1 MFRILRLQCSVPIH
15 ALLGSFVVQ
24 GRFTNVIHSHAVDAK
39 IHLKH
44 REPCVYIATSLLALS
59 LVKTSISTHCCFLLL
74 LPTLNNS

>member
-1 MFRILRLQCSVPIH
+1 MFCILRLQCSVPIH

-24 GRFTNVIHSHAVDAK
+24 GRFTNVIHSHAVHAK

-44 REPCVYIATSLLALS
+44 RKPCVLAMSLLALS
-59 LVKTSISTHCCFLLL
+59 LVKTSISTHFCFLLL